1 MNRKKQL
8 YQIAVRKNT
17 LRMKW
22 ETLETDLGLS
32 QPSVR
37 IGIRSALIA
46 LFARHRLHIV
56 DLGQQQFSSCQ
67 YMFFPVVDVVCFC
80 PAYGLFFY
88 FDCVVVFSCC
98 QCFDGFYLV
107 AVTCSL
113 HTQILSFGFTDLLWS
128 VTCYSLLLYPPLF
141 LILCLRNIFYLCI
154 AVPRC
159 AKYALLCMRWM
170 RMLGVYHISASV
182 SLGFTGLQGNK
193 LSKLCQQGFLK
204 HFGCV
209 VCCMYMK
216 R

>member
-46 LFARHRLHIV
+46 LFARHRLHIA

-80 PAYGLFFY
+80 PAYGLFFILIASLFFLLPVLRWFLSSRGDVLTSY
-88 FDCVVVFSCC
+88 SSLVVWVHWFVVVC
-98 QCFDGFYLV
+98 
-107 AVTCSL
+107 
-113 HTQILSFGFTDLLWS
+113 HLLFS
-128 VTCYSLLLYPPLF
+128 VTLPAF
-141 LILCLRNIFYLCI
+141 VFDI
-154 AVPRC
+154 
-159 AKYALLCMRWM
+159 
-170 RMLGVYHISASV
+170 V
-182 SLGFTGLQGNK
+182 SP
-193 LSKLCQQGFLK
+193 
-204 HFGCV
+204 
-209 VCCMYMK
+209 
-216 R
+216 